1 MQSVRDQIQKTND
14 KNTASVRWYDKQI
27 AYWRM
32 EKWINRVYL
41 EGKVLIVLK
50 TEHNFE
56 RRTVMLKS
64 RGGREENEKLLLS
77 VKETCGLTGLSER
90 TVRTL
95 MAENDFTVRIG
106 RRTLVHK
113 KKFEKWLEKQETWIF
128 FWNVLIFWC
137 TCDLVG
143 KGWKPDIMRC
153 FILF

>member
-1 MQSVRDQIQKTND
+1 
-14 KNTASVRWYDKQI
+14 
-27 AYWRM
+27 M

-50 TEHNFE
+50 TELNFE

-77 VKETCGLTGLSER
+77 VKETCGLTGLSEK

-113 KKFEKWLEKQETWIF
+113 KKFEKWLEKQET
-128 FWNVLIFWC
+128 
-137 TCDLVG
+137 
-143 KGWKPDIMRC
+143 
-153 FILF
+153 